1 MLTETQVD
9 ALTAINDHL
18 EVHGRMDLSPSQP
31 LPGLLNDLGLPDEEI
46 YQAVGDLHELGLI
59 EGSTAAEI
67 NFPVLVTRVT
77 ARGRQELP

>member
-9 ALTAINDHL
+9 VLTAVNDHL
-18 EVHGRMDLSPSQP
+18 EVHGRMTLSPTEP
-31 LPGLLNDLGLPDEEI
+31 LPGLLVDLELPDAEI

-59 EGSTAAEI
+59 EGATAAEI
-67 NFPVLVTRVT
+67 RYPVLVTRVT